1 MPSIVQ
7 RSESKSGLVLL
18 ESRVAVADDGLVT
31 IEARFL
37 APIAGVPLGSFE
49 QDALWPAEV
58 FPAGVPKLQGGP
70 YLRTYSAQRQNGLT
84 FIEATY
90 LSAVNPV
97 RVATSIATERLSFSG
112 FAETSTAG
120 PLGSASASGSLSFDY
135 YTRSMTKS
143 YTLIAPQTVSI
154 ELSGQIGAR
163 FNERSEGQSSLVTTN
178 EEEFVTE
185 SIEVLGAVSRV
196 TRTARRIIVQGET
209 PQIELD
215 AFRGATINGT
225 QLFNPWTGDAF
236 RG

>member
-37 APIAGVPLGSFE
+37 APISGVPLGSFE
-49 QDALWPAEV
+49 QDALWPAQV

-70 YLRTYSAQRQNGLT
+70 YLRTYSAQKQNGLT

-97 RVATSIATERLSFSG
+97 RIATSTATERLSFSG

-135 YTRSMTKS
+135 YTTSVTQS
-143 YTLIAPQTVSI
+143 YTLIAPNIFSAPVN
-154 ELSGQIGAR
+154 GQIGVR
-163 FNERSEGQSSLVTTN
+163 FNIRTEGQSSLVTTN
-178 EEEFVTE
+178 EEEFVTQ
-185 SIEVLGAVSRV
+185 SVEVLGAVSRV
-196 TRTARRIIVQGET
+196 TRTVRRIIVQGET
-209 PQIELD
+209 PQIQLD
-215 AFRGATINGT
+215 PFRGATINGT
-225 QLFNPWTGDAF
+225 QLFNPWSVNAF
-236 RG
+236 GI